1 MFYKKTW
8 LFWNFS
14 GASKIFPLNTI
25 ETNTTVNCDQD
36 FYDFY
41 HSAKI
46 AQLCVF
52 APYAAYVLFGLFC
65 MINIH
70 SKRKYNKVDWFCFDY
85 YFTSIVFVLRSH
97 YFEII

>member
-1 MFYKKTW
+1 MFIKKTW

-14 GASKIFPLNTI
+14 GASKIIPLYNN

-41 HSAKI
+41 LSAKI

-52 APYAAYVLFGLFC
+52 APYGAYVLFGLFC
-65 MINIH
+65 MINIQ
-70 SKRKYNKVDWFCFDY
+70 SKKDE
-85 YFTSIVFVLRSH
+85 
-97 YFEII
+97 EIK